1 MRNLGSRRAR
11 LGAVVVSAGL
21 LGAAACSASTPASAP
36 ATTAVAAAAAQT
48 SSSAAGGPTTVKL
61 GDGPSAP
68 GGPATPT
75 FTGKID
81 VGLDFK
87 PEVNGFS
94 FENYGKSPLPN
105 LTADEVRRFFGDQ
118 ACASVAG
125 GTCVL
130 TPPAKEW
137 TDSINDAMQGGH
149 CEGMAALALLFM
161 QGKVSLKDFGD
172 ASNANGL
179 KLEGNEKLA
188 KEIAYWWATQ
198 ATTPLTSSRLVDL
211 KPSEVLAKL
220 KESFAPGAPEQYTFA
235 FFKIKD
241 GKKAEGHAVTP
252 YGLQDKGNGVWD
264 VAVYDNN
271 FPNQARALTIETT
284 SERWTYSTAINPSEP
299 VAPYEGDATTKS
311 LWLAPTSQRV
321 VPQTCPFCAASP
333 GAAPASFAGAQAAA
347 DVDVAGR
354 YNQLFLGQEAA
365 QANVT
370 VTVTDLNGQ
379 PIPGAGAVDTV
390 NDTNAEVPDIQQIP
404 AGIPFRVK
412 LDASKA
418 TGPVATNVTMVGAG
432 SDQFID
438 DIHLEVGQV
447 DTIDFDPTKGSVSYE
462 TQSSEAPTI
471 GAGFSS
477 PGADYAV
484 AIGGVDLPGGGKV
497 EMRMDQAAGKVYVIN
512 HATATGTYALAM
524 ERIDDK
530 SDDLFSH
537 DGVELAA
544 GATLTLDYAQWDKG
558 EKLKAS
564 VTADGGAPQEIE
576 LDSTK

>member
-1 MRNLGSRRAR
+1 MLSTGSRRAR
-11 LGAVVVSAGL
+11 LGAVMVSAAL
-21 LGAAACSASTPASAP
+21 LGAAACSSSSSPSSAP
-36 ATTAVAAAAAQT
+36 TTAANAP
-48 SSSAAGGPTTVKL
+48 SSTKASGAPTTVKL
-61 GDGPSAP
+61 GDGAAAAS
-68 GGPATPT
+68 GPATPT

-118 ACASVAG
+118 ACASVADG
-125 GTCVL
+125 KCVL

-172 ASNANGL
+172 ASTANGL

-211 KPSEVLAKL
+211 KPSEVVAKL
-220 KESFAPGAPEQYTFA
+220 KESFTPGAAEQYTFA

-241 GKKAEGHAVTP
+241 GQKAEGHAVTP

-264 VAVYDNN
+264 VPVYDNN
-271 FPNQARALTIETT
+271 FPNQARALTIDTT
-284 SERWTYSTAINPSEP
+284 NEKWTYSTAINPSEP

-321 VPQTCPFCAASP
+321 VPQTCPFCAGSTS
-333 GAAPASFAGAQAAA
+333 GAPAKFAGAQAAA
-347 DVDVAGR
+347 GVDEAGR
-354 YNQLFLGQEAA
+354 YTQVFLGQEAA
-365 QANVT
+365 QANVR
-370 VTVTDLNGQ
+370 VTITDLNGQ
-379 PIPGAGAVDTV
+379 PIPGAGAVDMV
-390 NDTNAEVPDIQQIP
+390 NGTNAEVPDIQQVP
-404 AGIPFRVK
+404 AGVPFRVT

-418 TGPVATNVTMVGAG
+418 TGPVTTNVTMIGAAT
-432 SDQFID
+432 DQFID

-447 DTIDFDPTKGSVSYE
+447 DTIELDPAKGSVSYE
-462 TQSSEAPTI
+462 TTSSESPTI

-497 EMRMDQAAGKVYVIN
+497 EMRMDQAAGKVYVVN
-512 HATATGTYALAM
+512 HGKETGTYALAM

-537 DGVELAA
+537 DGVELGA

-564 VTADGGAPQEIE
+564 VTPADGGAPQDIE